1 MPPRSG
7 TAALALAAALALSG
21 GAASVARAQSN
32 AAAPVVPRAEP
43 QEVAR
48 ELPPIR
54 IHLLIA
60 RASEVEGKVDPGA
73 RDIYEHLP
81 AKYHSIALLDDRT
94 VNVNLG
100 DEAHV
105 YLPTGSEVRLLPV
118 AVHGGQLHL
127 QIEMP
132 DVLNTSMRLA
142 NSRAFYIGG
151 VRLGEDTLV
160 FKLVPEFS
168 EYVAPASTA
177 NVAGT
182 PVPNG
187 KTAASHTNTT
197 DK

>member
-1 MPPRSG
+1 MLARCAGS
-7 TAALALAAALALSG
+7 AALSLAAALALTSG
-21 GAASVARAQSN
+21 VPARAFAQSS
-32 AAAPVVPRAEP
+32 APPESAAPAVEP
-43 QEVAR
+43 AR

-54 IHLLIA
+54 IRLVIA
-60 RASEVEGKVDPGA
+60 RASEVEGAVDPGA

-81 AKYHSIALLDDRT
+81 AKYHSIALIEDRT
-94 VNVNLG
+94 VDVNLG
-100 DEAHV
+100 DQAHV
-105 YLPTGSEVRLLPV
+105 WLPSGSEVRLLPV

-151 VRLGEDTLV
+151 VRMGEDTMV

-168 EYVAPASTA
+168 DYVSTPSS
-177 NVAGT
+177 VAGT
-182 PVPNG
+182 PVPKG
-187 KTAASHTNTT
+187 KTAAGRSSA

>member
-1 MPPRSG
+1 MLARCAG
-7 TAALALAAALALSG
+7 ATALSLAAALALG
-21 GAASVARAQSN
+21 GAPNRAFAQATASPIPATK
-32 AAAPVVPRAEP
+32 AEP
-43 QEVAR
+43 EVVAR

-54 IHLLIA
+54 IHIVIA
-60 RASEVEGKVDPGA
+60 RASEVVGIIDPGA

-81 AKYHSIALLDDRT
+81 AKYHSITLVQDRT
-94 VNVNLG
+94 VSVNLG
-100 DEAHV
+100 DQAHV
-105 YLPTGSEVRLLPV
+105 WLPTGSEVRLLPV
-118 AVHGGQLHL
+118 AVHGGQLHMQL
-127 QIEMP
+127 EMP

-168 EYVAPASTA
+168 EYVALPDA

-187 KTAASHTNTT
+187 KTAAGH
-197 DK
+197 K

>member
-1 MPPRSG
+1 MLPRSG
-7 TAALALAAALALSG
+7 TAALSLAAALALSG
-21 GAASVARAQSN
+21 GAARLACAQSSSSG
-32 AAAPVVPRAEP
+32 APPAPRAEP

-54 IHLLIA
+54 IRLLIA
-60 RASEVEGKVDPGA
+60 RASEVEGNVDPGA

-81 AKYHSIALLDDRT
+81 AKYHSIALVDDRT
-94 VNVNLG
+94 LSVNLG
-100 DEAHV
+100 DQAHV

-168 EYVAPASTA
+168 EYVAPANTS
-177 NVAGT
+177 VAGT

-187 KTAASHTNTT
+187 KTAASH
-197 DK
+197 K

>member
-1 MPPRSG
+1 MLARASSTPLLSLV
-7 TAALALAAALALSG
+7 AALALTG
-21 GAASVARAQSN
+21 GTASLARAQQ
-32 AAAPVVPRAEP
+32 AAAPSAAKAEP

-54 IHLLIA
+54 IRLLIA
-60 RASEVEGKVDPGA
+60 RASEVEGVVDPGA

-81 AKYHSIALLDDRT
+81 AKYHSITLVEDRT
-94 VNVNLG
+94 VSVNLG

-168 EYVAPASTA
+168 EYVSPPNA

-187 KTAASHTNTT
+187 KTAAGH
-197 DK
+197 K